1 MWNYYTTDE
10 GWRITVA
17 ATNEE
22 AYPVLKQDRVVHC
35 FAIADL
41 LPPFRQYTRIS
52 LAEHTQT
59 GQQAT
64 LLIVEHPEVYVLAT
78 SGHAEGVAALL
89 AHLGLPAAPLLQA
102 LPEHWPLLSPYY
114 NLPARARKLLRMR
127 LTEQTF
133 QRPTEPTL
141 PVAERMTKDDLP
153 ALLALYDLYPAGHF
167 RPGLLEEGLFYGVR
181 AGAVEREVRAAG
193 ENAEAQPRQAP
204 AAEGARLVA
213 AGGTHVLA
221 RPYGLAVLG
230 NIFTHPEWRG
240 SGCAQAVTSA
250 LVADLLAQGCQDVV
264 LNVDVDNAPAIHVYT
279 KLGFQP
285 HCHIWSATATRR
297 PRG

>member
-1 MWNYYTTDE
+1 MWNYFTTDD

-22 AYPVLKQDRVVHC
+22 AYPVLKQDHIVHC

-52 LAEHTQT
+52 LAEHAQT

-64 LLIVEHPEVYVLAT
+64 LLIVEHPEVNVLAT
-78 SGHAEGVAALL
+78 SGQAEGVAALL
-89 AHLGLPAAPLLQA
+89 EHLDLPAAPLLQA
-102 LPEHWPLLSPYY
+102 LPEHWPLLATRYD
-114 NLPARARKLLRMR
+114 LPPGARELLRMR
-127 LTEQTF
+127 LTAQTF
-133 QRPTEPTL
+133 QRLTQPAL

-153 ALLALYDLYPAGHF
+153 ALLALYDLFPTGHF

-181 AGAVEREVRAAG
+181 AG
-193 ENAEAQPRQAP
+193 PRIM
-204 AAEGARLVA
+204 A

-279 KLGFQP
+279 KLGFQS